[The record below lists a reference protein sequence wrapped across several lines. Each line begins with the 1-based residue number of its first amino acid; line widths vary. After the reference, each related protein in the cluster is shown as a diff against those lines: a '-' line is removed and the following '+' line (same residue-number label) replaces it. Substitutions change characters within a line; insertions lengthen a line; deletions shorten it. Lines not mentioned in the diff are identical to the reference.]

1 MRLKIMLYLLPIMLF
16 LSCSNEEIVDKI
28 ISSGDKFEIR
38 VYAGQVDNVLMRSG
52 NASNLDGN
60 ETIDRVDVFVYNED
74 GTLFEYIQPTDTD
87 KAGEYVALL
96 TKDVVTDTRKD
107 VFILANYDASKIDEL
122 KEMESSDM
130 RDLIANSIQVQKGNK
145 FEGPHL
151 FGVSKLGH
159 LFDDKR
165 VLEIELTRIYSKLT
179 LTCSYN
185 YKNDDIESS
194 GQDPIK
200 PTKLAVLIDSLV
212 NISQDASVFPDSHVN
227 RNPNLVKYIYP
238 TGLPLH
244 INGIEI
250 NSMFETNATDSLT
263 YDFFTGEPNLMLF
276 PHTAENGK
284 TVFGLKLK
292 LYDELESQLLEFSK
306 LIEIPLVEYNKD
318 YHVKIYFNQLD
329 NPKSRNVLTEN
340 HGERWGCSYEVIT
353 IPRE

>member
-1 MRLKIMLYLLPIMLF
+1 MRLKIMLYLMPIMLF
-16 LSCSNEEIVDKI
+16 LSCSNEEIVNKI

-52 NASNLDGN
+52 NASNLDEN

-74 GTLFEYIQPTDTD
+74 GTLFEYIQPTATD

-122 KEMESSDM
+122 QDLKSLEMQN
-130 RDLIANSIQVQKGNK
+130 LVANSIQKQNGDI

-151 FGVSKLGH
+151 LSVSKLGH

-185 YKNDDIESS
+185 YKNDDVESS
-194 GQDPIK
+194 GQNPIK
-200 PTKLAVLIDSLV
+200 PMKIAVLIDSLV
-212 NISQDASVFPDSHVN
+212 NISQDVSIFPDSHVVG
-227 RNPNLVKYIYP
+227 NPNLTKYIYA

-244 INGIEI
+244 INGKEI
-250 NSMFETNATDSLT
+250 NGMHETNATDSLT

-276 PHTAENGK
+276 PHTVENGK
-284 TVFGLKLK
+284 TVFGLKFK
-292 LYDELESQLLEFSK
+292 LYDELETPLLEFSK
-306 LIEIPLVEYNKD
+306 LIEIPAVEYNKD
-318 YHVKIYFNQLD
+318 YHVKVYFNQLD
-329 NPKSRNVLTEN
+329 KPKSRNTYSKN
-340 HGERWGCSYEVIT
+340 NRERGWDCSYEVTT
-353 IPRE
+353 ISR